1 MSGLALNTNVL
12 TEHRTIRHMDTLLMN
27 GQCGVYHQTNVA
39 MEAMI
44 SSTQMPAKLMMIR
57 FHLSATVHESVTL
70 QYRAGEKHMNKK
82 PISWL
87 SPPNALQ
94 LSPWPNSWIT
104 FTMPSDSH
112 MYIIVRKAKNSW

>member
-12 TEHRTIRHMDTLLMN
+12 TEHRTIRHMATLFTN

-39 MEAMI
+39 REAMS
-44 SSTQMPAKLMMIR
+44 SSTQMPAKLMVIR

-87 SPPNALQ
+87 SPPKALQ
-94 LSPWPNSWIT
+94 LSPCPNSWMT
-104 FTMPSDSH
+104 FTMPRAIH
-112 MYIIVRKAKNSW
+112 MYSIVRNAKNSW